1 MPQADIHL
9 RTGLFR
15 LSNRWFVILL
25 TACAAGQF
33 TTDAQADEGTDLFE
47 KSIRPVLVA
56 NCYGCHSAEAAKA
69 GKLKAEL
76 LLDTKQGMLAGGE
89 SGPALVPGKAKES
102 LIIEALRYEAYEMPP
117 KGKLPD
123 EVIASFEKWVNL
135 GAPDP
140 RDQSSATPAPRRA
153 EFSISETDR
162 KHWAF
167 QPIRQPTTP
176 PVKQNGW
183 VKTDIDRYIL
193 ANLENNGLMPAV
205 AANRETLLRRISYV
219 LTGLPPQPAEIAAF
233 LADQSADA
241 YEKQVDKLLNSD
253 EFGVQWGRH
262 WLDGVRYAD
271 SIDKSSAYKNW
282 VIGSFNNDLPYDQF
296 LRLQLAGDL
305 IQARNTTPDRIHESG
320 SSLDGIT
327 ATGMLSL
334 ASWEQV
340 GRDFAVAEIV
350 DSQIDLVGRQF
361 MGLTLA
367 CARCHDHK
375 FDPISTEDYYGLAGI
390 FFSSHIV
397 DGTLIADDRL
407 GNNILETP
415 LLNKTEA
422 AFNRRIDEQV
432 ANLQVEIASIEKK
445 IPQAARLV
453 NVKNEMIDVE
463 ARQAKATATTKKAL
477 TEQTT
482 KLKTEREKLEA
493 DQKTNGWNVN
503 PPELEAIAAL
513 KKQGEELKKAKKTGP
528 KAVTIAEGGV
538 PGSNRAK
545 IGDAPV
551 YIRGDYQRE
560 GKVVPRRFP
569 SIIAGESQK
578 PIARESGQSGRR
590 ELADWLASPDH
601 PLVPRVMVNR
611 IWQHVMGRGLVRSP
625 DNFGVLGDRPTHPEL
640 LDHLA
645 LRFINSGWSTKK
657 LIREIM
663 VSSAFQQSSLAE
675 PENYKNDPEN
685 EKVSH
690 YNRRRL
696 TWEELRDSLLL
707 TSGRLLVEA
716 DRKNGNNRPNQSPRT
731 AYEHQDR
738 KKANIAAALFD
749 AADPKSIVPLRA
761 ETTTTPQA
769 LFMLNNSLATESAVA
784 LAARLGSDSS
794 LKSDEQR
801 LARLW
806 LLIYNRQARAD
817 EIEMSSRFLAENH
830 WEELIQALFC
840 TSEFMFID

>member
-1 MPQADIHL
+1 MLA
-9 RTGLFR
+9 
-15 LSNRWFVILL
+15 
-25 TACAAGQF
+25 ACALSH
-33 TTDAQADEGTDLFE
+33 TSNDVLADEGINLFE

-56 NCYGCHSAEAAKA
+56 NCYSCHSAEAAKA
-69 GKLKAEL
+69 GKLKADL

-89 SGPALVPGKAKES
+89 SGPALVPGNAKES
-102 LIIEALRYEAYEMPP
+102 LIIEALRYETYEMPP
-117 KGKLPD
+117 KGKLPG
-123 EVIASFEKWVNL
+123 EVIANFEKWVNL

-140 RDQSSATPAPRRA
+140 RDQSSATPAPRRT
-153 EFSISETDR
+153 EFSISDTDR
-162 KHWAF
+162 KHWSF
-167 QPIRQPTTP
+167 QPIRQPTIP
-176 PVKQNGW
+176 RVKQVDW
-183 VKTDIDRYIL
+183 AKTDIDRYIL
-193 ANLENNGLMPAV
+193 ANLESNSLKPAA
-205 AANRETLLRRISYV
+205 AANRETLLRRISFV

-233 LADQSADA
+233 LADQSPDA
-241 YEKQVDKLLNSD
+241 YEKMVDKLLNSS

-282 VIGSFNNDLPYDQF
+282 VIGSFNNDLPYDEF

-305 IQARNTTPDRIHESG
+305 IPARNAKPERIHDSG

-415 LLNKTEA
+415 LLNKSES
-422 AFNRRIDEQV
+422 AFNRRIDDQV
-432 ANLQVEIASIEKK
+432 AKLQAEIAAIEKK
-445 IPQAARLV
+445 IPMAARLV
-453 NVKNEMIDVE
+453 NLRVEMADIE
-463 ARQAKATATTKKAL
+463 AKLAKANATTKKSL
-477 TEQTT
+477 TEQSA
-482 KLKTEREKLEA
+482 KLKTELEKLEA
-493 DQKTNGWNVN
+493 DQKKNGWNDN
-503 PPELEAIAAL
+503 PPELMAIDSL
-513 KKQGEELKKAKKTGP
+513 KKQGDDLKRTKKTGQ
-528 KAVTIAEGGV
+528 KAVAIAEGGV

-560 GKVVPRRFP
+560 GRVVPRRFP
-569 SIIAGESQK
+569 TIIAGESQK
-578 PIARESGQSGRR
+578 PIASESGQSGRR

-657 LIREIM
+657 LIREIL
-663 VSSAFQQSSLAE
+663 VSAAFQQSSLAA
-675 PENYKNDPEN
+675 PEDYKNDPEN
-685 EKVSH
+685 EKISH

-707 TSGRLLVEA
+707 TSGRLIEEA
-716 DRKNGNNRPNQSPRT
+716 DRSQGKNQSNQLPRT
-731 AYEHQDR
+731 AYELQDR

-769 LFMLNNSLATESAVA
+769 LFMLNNSLATDSAVA
-784 LAARLGSDSS
+784 LAARLGSDPG
-794 LKSDEQR
+794 LKTDDQR
-801 LARLW
+801 IARLW
-806 LLIYNRQARAD
+806 LLIYNRKARAD
-817 EIEMSSRFLAENH
+817 EIEMASRFLAENH
-830 WEELIQALFC
+830 WEELIQALYC